1 MPITDKNVGDSFEDF
16 LEDQGL
22 LEECTET
29 AVRRVLAFEIEQMMR
44 EKKLS
49 RTAMAGR
56 MCMGRTTLSRLL
68 NLANQSV
75 TLETIKKAASVLG
88 RKIRFELV

>member
-1 MPITDKNVGDSFEDF
+1 MTDKNVGDSFEDF
-16 LEDQGL
+16 LEEQGL

-29 AVRRVLAFEIEQMMR
+29 AVRRVLAFQIEQMMK

-49 RTAMAGR
+49 KTAMAGE
-56 MCMGRTTLSRLL
+56 MCMSRTSLSRFLDPE
-68 NLANQSV
+68 NQSV

-88 RKIRFELV
+88 RKIRFELA